1 MTGRRANNA
10 GIDNLNKKTEMDPEK
25 DEKPMEEGVAQGEP
39 TESNIDEF
47 IEILDQHRK
56 KCEQEGKYVEAE
68 MAKNRINEIKAQE
81 IQKSKDNLRS
91 KQLSERLEVEEAHML
106 EFN

>member
-1 MTGRRANNA
+1 
-10 GIDNLNKKTEMDPEK
+10 MDPEK
-25 DEKPMEEGVAQGEP
+25 QNEPRLDQPELQADQIEP

-56 KCEQEGKYVEAE
+56 KCEKEGKYVEAE

-81 IQKSKDNLRS
+81 IQKSRDNLRS

>member
-1 MTGRRANNA
+1 
-10 GIDNLNKKTEMDPEK
+10 MDPEK
-25 DEKPMEEGVAQGEP
+25 QNEPRLDQPELQADQIEP

-56 KCEQEGKYVEAE
+56 KCEKEGKYVEAE

-81 IQKSKDNLRS
+81 IQKSRDNLRS

-106 EFN
+106 EFNQFNQLWDKKMQDFQ

>member
-1 MTGRRANNA
+1 
-10 GIDNLNKKTEMDPEK
+10 MDPEK
-25 DEKPMEEGVAQGEP
+25 QQLDAQAAELEP

-56 KCEQEGKYVEAE
+56 KCEKEGKYVEAE

-81 IQKSKDNLRS
+81 VQKSRDNLRS

-106 EFN
+106 EFNQFNQLWDKKMQEFQQNAE